1 MEPTVVISIL
11 GGLIVLVLLM
21 GAPLKPI
28 RFVGQVFV
36 KVLIGALFLFF
47 LNAFGTSFDLHVPIN
62 LVTSAVSGLLGIPG
76 LVALVLIDIF
86 IVG

>member
-1 MEPTVVISIL
+1 MEPKIVISIL

-62 LVTSAVSGLLGIPG
+62 LVTSAVSGLLGLPG
-76 LVALVLIDIF
+76 LAALVIIDLF

>member
-1 MEPTVVISIL
+1 MEPMVVISIL
-11 GGLIVLVLLM
+11 GGLIVLVLLV

-28 RFVGQVFV
+28 RIVGQVFV

-47 LNAFGTSFDLHVPIN
+47 LNAFGASFDLHVPIN
-62 LVTSAVSGLLGIPG
+62 LVTSTVSGLLGLPG
-76 LVALVLIDIF
+76 LAALVLIELF